1 MSNIVTWDSSSLS
14 AFVKNIKAKFAAKTE
29 LKEYV
34 KKHKKQF
41 IIGKPIC
48 IGEATGRN
56 EYENW
61 YAVLGPTKTFDTG
74 VLAEEYFKAYPE
86 NCKTVDICMI
96 DADTKRAKT
105 YENINVTWN
114 GDNYSSC
121 TINFPYPPNLERVLV
136 KVSSV
141 RCGQEPFSI
150 DFYYCEL
157 PQSMTFTSKTL
168 RLENGK
174 RQWTPNN
181 RTTRIPYT
189 SPNVISKGEYLYGTL
204 PDKYIIKKRQTVMN
218 KNELLREYNGKKRKK
233 RFVKKDYN
241 TKITNGYYQ
250 LWVKKN
256 GCKYHLYDFV
266 INAIRFKEP
275 TPGKFVAQAYKFQ
288 RIT

>member
-1 MSNIVTWDSSSLS
+1 MSNIVTWDTSALS
-14 AFVKNIKAKFAAKTE
+14 ALAKNIKAKFAAKTE
-29 LKEYV
+29 LKGYV

-41 IIGKPIC
+41 IISKPIC

-61 YAVLGPTKTFDTG
+61 YAILGPTKTFDTG
-74 VLAEEYFKAYPE
+74 ILAEDYFKAFPE
-86 NCKTVDICMI
+86 NCKTVNICMI
-96 DADTKRAKT
+96 DANTKQVET
-105 YENINVTWN
+105 YENIGVTWN
-114 GDNYSSC
+114 NDYYSSC
-121 TINFPYPPNLERVLV
+121 TVAFPFPRNLERMLV

-141 RCGQEPFSI
+141 RCGQEQFAI
-150 DFYYCEL
+150 DFYYREL
-157 PQSMTFTSKTL
+157 PLSMTFTSKTL

-189 SPNVISKGEYLYGTL
+189 SPDVISKGEFLYGTL

-218 KNELLREYNGKKRKK
+218 KNKLLRGYNGKKRKK
-233 RFVKKDYN
+233 RFVKKSYDA
-241 TKITNGYYQ
+241 KITNGYYQ
-250 LWVKKN
+250 LWVTNN
-256 GCKYHLYDFV
+256 GCKYRLYDFV
-266 INAIRFKEP
+266 INAIRFEEP